1 MRKIAIICGGYSG
14 EYEIS
19 IKSAKVV
26 KSHLDSSIYDSYLI
40 VIKKGDWYC
49 LTDDDTQIPVD
60 KNDFSVNIDGKKI
73 TFDAVFN
80 AVHGIPGENGE
91 ILGYFEMLNIPYTS
105 SNFTTCALTF
115 NKDLTK
121 VVASAHGAT
130 VSPSITINKGEIIE
144 KEEIINELGL
154 PLFVKPTC
162 NGSSVG
168 VSKVNTA
175 EDFDKA
181 VEIAFSAGN
190 QIMFEKF
197 VKGREL
203 ACSVI
208 EHKGKMMVLPLTEI
222 VSKNEFFDYEAK
234 YTAGKSDEIT
244 PADLE
249 ELEEI
254 EVKATSAMLY
264 EKFGCKGFARFDYI
278 LNEEGLFFIEVNI
291 VPGMSEASIMP
302 KQAAEMGIS
311 LGKLFGMTL
320 ENILN

>member
-1 MRKIAIICGGYSG
+1 MKKIAIICGGYSG

-26 KSHLDSSIYDSYLI
+26 KNNLSSELYDTYLI
-40 VIKKGDWYC
+40 VINKDGWFY
-49 LTDDDTQIPVD
+49 LSDDDKHYSVD
-60 KNDFSVNIDGKKI
+60 KNDFSITLDDRKI

-91 ILGYFEMLNIPYTS
+91 ILGYFEMLKIPYTS
-105 SNFTTCALTF
+105 SDFTTCALTF

-121 VVASAHGAT
+121 VLAASAGAT
-130 VSPSITINKGEIIE
+130 VADSVTINKGEYIDKEDII
-144 KEEIINELGL
+144 KELGL
-154 PLFVKPTC
+154 PLFIKPTC

-168 VSKVNTA
+168 VSKVNNA
-175 EDFDKA
+175 DEFDKA
-181 VEIAFSAGN
+181 VEVAFDAGN
-190 QIMFEKF
+190 QIMCEKY

-208 EHKGKMMVLPLTEI
+208 EYKGKMMVLPLTEI

-234 YTAGKSDEIT
+234 YTEGKSDEIT
-244 PADLE
+244 PAQLDE
-249 ELEEI
+249 FEEI
-254 EVKATSAMLY
+254 EVKATSAILY
-264 EKFGCKGFARFDYI
+264 ERFGCKGFARFDYI

-311 LGKLFGMTL
+311 LQRLFEMTL
-320 ENILN
+320 ENII

>member
-1 MRKIAIICGGYSG
+1 M
-14 EYEIS
+14 
-19 IKSAKVV
+19 
-26 KSHLDSSIYDSYLI
+26 
-40 VIKKGDWYC
+40 
-49 LTDDDTQIPVD
+49 
-60 KNDFSVNIDGKKI
+60 
-73 TFDAVFN
+73 
-80 AVHGIPGENGE
+80 
-91 ILGYFEMLNIPYTS
+91 MNIPYTS

-121 VVASAHGAT
+121 HIAAAHGAT
-130 VSPSITINKGEIIE
+130 VSPSVTINKGDIIDKKEIIE
-144 KEEIINELGL
+144 ELGL

-168 VSKVNTA
+168 VSKVNT
-175 EDFDKA
+175 EDDFDKA
-181 VEIAFSAGN
+181 VETAFNAGS
-190 QIMFEKF
+190 QIMCEKF

-234 YTAGKSDEIT
+234 YTSGMSDEIT
-244 PADLE
+244 PAALE

-302 KQAAEMGIS
+302 KQAAEMGIPLS
-311 LGKLFGMTL
+311 RLFGMTL
-320 ENILN
+320 ENIL